1 MVKRKK
7 RLQKGIESL
16 GKQIELHKEKKRIAE
31 ENGNE
36 ELADYYNKE
45 IEAKIR
51 DKERKQDM
59 LDKQ

>member
-7 RLQKGIESL
+7 RLQRGIESL
-16 GKQIELHKEKKRIAE
+16 RKQIEIHKEKKRIAE
-31 ENGNE
+31 EDGNE
-36 ELADYYNKE
+36 ELVDYYDKE

-59 LDKQ
+59 LDK